1 MIKSEGVL
9 SPYKGLSASLIR
21 EGSYSG
27 IRMGSYDFSKAQI
40 LHLFPWADK
49 DGFGTK
55 LTAGM
60 LSGMLGAVISNPA
73 DLIKVRMQSMGAR
86 GTLRDHVGGI
96 LRENGL
102 RGLYRGLGPTTIRA
116 GILTSSQLG
125 VYDEA
130 KHL

>member
-9 SPYKGLSASLIR
+9 SPYKGLSASLLR

-27 IRMGSYDFSKAQI
+27 IRMGSYDYSKSQI
-40 LHLFPWADK
+40 LRLFPWANK

-55 LTAGM
+55 LSAGM
-60 LSGMLGAVISNPA
+60 CSGILGAAISNPA
-73 DLIKVRMQSMGAR
+73 DLIKVRMQSFGAR

-96 LRENGL
+96 LGEKGL
-102 RGLYRGLGPTTIRA
+102 RGLYRGVGPTTIRA

-125 VYDEA
+125 VYDHA

>member
-21 EGSYSG
+21 EGTYSG

-40 LHLFPWADK
+40 LHLFPWANK

-55 LTAGM
+55 LIAGM
-60 LSGMLGAVISNPA
+60 LSGVLGATVSNPA
-73 DLIKVRMQSMGAR
+73 DLIKVRMQSVGAQ
-86 GTLRDHVGGI
+86 GAVRDHVSGI
-96 LRENGL
+96 LGEKGL

-125 VYDEA
+125 VYDHA